1 MVSGELT
8 FPMPPSMAGLLI
20 LPAISQFKLSHSN
33 VTLRVVEYISGV
45 IDARA
50 TVRQGNADLG
60 VATHYE
66 P

>member
-1 MVSGELT
+1 LVSGELT
-8 FPMPPSMAGLLI
+8 FAMPPSMADLLI

-33 VTLRVVEYISGV
+33 VTLGVVEYISGV

-50 TVRQGNADLG
+50 TARQGNADLG